1 MQDPFNMHT
10 HMCVLVCVTH
20 KERYDTCLQVFTAF
34 QSEHNTPLHHFLR
47 ALGTWDA
54 DSTEKCRGAA
64 HWRTSYSSFVFS
76 STPHAA
82 PSEATAS
89 TVVYVGVGVF
99 LVCVFLLCVCFLCV
113 VCLSCV
119 CVLCMYVC
127 VCVTVCV
134 WMGLC
139 VCVCVCGCV
148 WVLVRASL
156 YHACARKSV

>member
-1 MQDPFNMHT
+1 MQDPFNTHT
-10 HMCVLVCVTH
+10 HMCVLVNVTH

-34 QSEHNTPLHHFLR
+34 QSEHNTPLHHFLQ
-47 ALGTWDA
+47 ALGTWDV

-64 HWRTSYSSFVFS
+64 HWRTSYSSFVFP

-99 LVCVFLLCVCFLCV
+99 VVCVFLLCVCFLCG

-119 CVLCMYVC
+119 CVLCM
-127 VCVTVCV
+127 
-134 WMGLC
+134 C
-139 VCVCVCGCV
+139 VCVCVCM
-148 WVLVRASL
+148 
-156 YHACARKSV
+156 